1 MSRIFQQFGHG
12 YEAESANIVA
22 QINGTT
28 VFSGAVPTTNAPLP
42 GPEIENPPGV
52 LCFEW
57 TEADTNFVG
66 NLSLSITVI
75 DGTFLMGMTQA
86 QSNVANAAEYGLVY
100 ITEEAGNAFGDP
112 LADVIID
119 GYPQTRPPAPPAGQ
133 WGWSVESGSTL
144 TATIQVNQVP
154 VPLPPDPPAP

>member
-1 MSRIFQQFGHG
+1 MSRIFRQLGHG
-12 YEAESANIVA
+12 YQAESVNMVA

-28 VFSGAVPTTNAPLP
+28 VFSGAVPTTN
-42 GPEIENPPGV
+42 GPIPPVDIEHPSGL

-57 TEADTNFVG
+57 TEEDTNFVG

-75 DGTFLMGMTQA
+75 DGTFLMGMTLA
-86 QSNVANAAEYGLVY
+86 QSNIANAAEYGLVY
-100 ITEEAGNAFGDP
+100 IAEQEGTVFGDP
-112 LADVIID
+112 LTDVIID
-119 GYPQTRPPAPPAGQ
+119 GFPQVRPVGPPEGQ
-133 WGWSVESGSTL
+133 WGWAVESGSTL